1 MVRQISIEGGL
12 RMAISQKM
20 NENHHRQNHVWSE
33 RMKFKHREYLERID
47 KQRDI
52 VSRNCYQV
60 QRKEQRG

>member
-1 MVRQISIEGGL
+1 
-12 RMAISQKM
+12 MAISQKM